1 MPLSRSFQ
9 ENVTIL
15 DDDKTEQTEKF
26 SLHLRSNQARVF
38 VNPRKAVV
46 TITDDDGDPDD
57 AGDPDDDDE
66 NSKRDLETFI
76 YVDCISQTLCSLLIK
91 YM

>member
-9 ENVTIL
+9 ENVAIL
-15 DDDKTEQTEKF
+15 DDDKTEQTEEF

-57 AGDPDDDDE
+57 GDPDGGDPDDGDPDDGE
-66 NSKRDLETFI
+66 NKSEISKQS
-76 YVDCISQTLCSLLIK
+76 C
-91 YM
+91 